1 MKIYSE
7 NCTKK
12 AMYLKSKKM
21 ENTDLKKTPYT
32 PFKTSDLAVLRND
45 FTCKRK

>member
-21 ENTDLKKTPYT
+21 ENTDLKKTLT
-32 PFKTSDLAVLRND
+32 LLSKHQI
-45 FTCKRK
+45 